1 VKEMVKAY
9 VLAKIEAG
17 SDVEVFAHISKL
29 SDIKGASTTYGVYDL
44 IIDVEFESMEKLDT
58 FVFSELRTIPGVKE
72 TATVIIAK
80 TLI

>member
-1 VKEMVKAY
+1 MVKAY

-17 SDVEVFAHISKL
+17 SDVEVFAQISKL

-44 IIDVEFESMEKLDT
+44 IVDVEFESMEKLDA
-58 FVFSELRTIPGVKE
+58 FVFRELRKIPGVKE
-72 TATVIIAK
+72 TTTVIISR

>member
-1 VKEMVKAY
+1 MVKAY

-17 SDVEVFAHISKL
+17 SDVEVFAQISKL
-29 SDIKGASTTYGVYDL
+29 SDIKGASTAYGVYDL
-44 IIDVEFESMEKLDT
+44 IIEVEFASMEELDT
-58 FVFSELRTIPGVKE
+58 FVFGELRTIPGVSE